1 MKNLERPL
9 CAESDLSEKP
19 LVSLMELAIAGTP
32 PGGLRGEAGHPLW
45 PIDAALVPLIM
56 QGKARG

>member
-1 MKNLERPL
+1 MRNLEKLL

-19 LVSLMELAIAGTP
+19 LVSLMELLIWNSAG
-32 PGGLRGEAGHPLW
+32 GWRGEAGHPLW

-56 QGKARG
+56 QGNARG